1 MNPNYPHIFR
11 PFTIKSMTVQN
22 RIMVSGHFAGWWVGE
37 DGLPNDRFVD
47 YVEER
52 AKGGVGLFVIGA
64 TSPEPG
70 SGWMENLSD
79 AILPRYQ
86 KIADAGHRH
95 GTAIIAQL
103 CHPGYG
109 PLPGT
114 PVYAPGL
121 AAPGV
126 PKPDH
131 GNRYIP
137 TIDDLRRLIDNFGEA
152 AGRAAKTDID
162 GVELHSHE
170 SFLHAQMLNPL
181 WNTRED
187 EYGGSLQNRMRFL
200 IETLQA
206 MRSEMGSD
214 KPLGVRLK
222 MDDMAQ
228 RGMTQDEYIEV
239 AQHLEAEKLA
249 DYLLFT
255 GGDGRFHHGPMPRP
269 EGEWIPL
276 VKRMRAALALPLMHA
291 GRITTP
297 EMAEQVLS
305 EGDVD
310 LVCMTKTHICDPHF
324 TRKVAENRLV
334 DIRFCTRCLQSC
346 HGNGAGMT
354 CVYNPV
360 TKRETTWAVLI
371 PVAVKKRIVVI
382 GGGPAGM
389 ECAMTAAQRGHEVI
403 VLEKSSRLGGQI
415 WYGAASPLRQ
425 SWARIAD
432 YYARQSRKGDFE
444 TRLNTNADA
453 ETVLALKP
461 DAVVIATG
469 SRPKR
474 LEILNGTSAL
484 TVHEALDGK
493 ADTARTVVIYDN
505 EGFNRP
511 GVAADYLSARE
522 GKTVIYMSPMHRLTI
537 KGDLLMLEEMTARL
551 QERGVTFALAEEIV
565 GWESAG
571 TLRLRNTLDH
581 SERLLSGI
589 EAIVAG
595 IGSEP
600 INLLAAALRGKV
612 PELHVIGDANEP
624 LTVEQATVDGGTV
637 ARFL

>member
-11 PFTIKSMTVQN
+11 PFTIKNMTVKN

-37 DGLPNDRFVD
+37 DGLPNDRFVN

-79 AILPRYQ
+79 AIVPRYQ
-86 KIADAGHRH
+86 QIADAGHRH
-95 GTAIIAQL
+95 GTTIIAQL
-103 CHPGYG
+103 CHPGYH
-109 PLPGT
+109 PLPGV

-126 PKPDH
+126 PKPEP
-131 GNRYIP
+131 GKRYIP
-137 TIDDLRRLIDNFGEA
+137 TIDDLHRLAENFGKA

-181 WNTRED
+181 WNTRDD
-187 EYGGSLQNRMRFL
+187 EYGGSLENRMRFL
-200 IETLQA
+200 IETLQM
-206 MRSEMGSD
+206 MRASIGHDMV
-214 KPLGVRLK
+214 LGVRLK

-228 RGMTQDEYIEV
+228 RGMTQEEYIQ
-239 AQHLEAEKLA
+239 AAKYLETHGLV
-249 DYLLFT
+249 DYILFT

-276 VKRMRAALALPLMHA
+276 VKKMRAALTLPLMHA

-297 EMAEQVLS
+297 EMAEQMLA

-324 TRKVAENRLV
+324 TRKVAENRLE

-360 TKRETTWAVLI
+360 TKRETDWAVLL
-371 PVAVKKRIVVI
+371 PPAVKKRVVVV

-389 ECAMTAAQRGHEVI
+389 ECAITAAQRGHEVI
-403 VLEKSSRLGGQI
+403 VLEKGSRLGGQI
-415 WYGAASPLRQ
+415 WYGAGSPLRQ

-432 YYARQSRKGDFE
+432 YYARQSRKGYFE
-444 TRLNTNADA
+444 TKFNTIADA
-453 ETVLALKP
+453 ETVLALQP

-474 LEILNGTSAL
+474 LEIPNGISAL
-484 TVHEALDGK
+484 TIHEALDGK

-511 GVAADYLSARE
+511 GVAADYLSAQE
-522 GKTVIYMSPMHRLTI
+522 GKTVIYVSPMHQLMI

-565 GWESAG
+565 GWESPR
-571 TLRLRNTLDH
+571 TLRLRNTLDG
-581 SERLLSGI
+581 SERLLTGI
-589 EAIVAG
+589 EVVVAAVR
-595 IGSEP
+595 SES
-600 INLLAAALRGKV
+600 INSLAEELRGKV
-612 PELHVIGDANEP
+612 SELHVIGDANEP
-624 LTVEQATVDGGTV
+624 LTVEQATVDGGTI
-637 ARFL
+637 ARLL